1 MDDRTAFYFAQGLA
15 ASSLKTY
22 QAAVNHYVKYCQ
34 NSNNVCVPVTE
45 VVLCGFVSSLAD
57 EGLKHRTIKTYLSGV
72 RYYQIKSGYA
82 DPFRG
87 ALLPH
92 LDYVMKGIKCHQ
104 AKAGAKAHTRL
115 PITPSIL
122 HQLKKVWSSSGDEM
136 DTKMLWS
143 ACCICFFGFLRAGE
157 MTVPGDEEYD
167 PQVHPSV
174 GDIAVDD
181 GRSPSL
187 LCISIKQSKTDPFR
201 KGVDLFIG
209 CTGTDL

>member
-1 MDDRTAFYFAQGLA
+1 M
-15 ASSLKTY
+15 
-22 QAAVNHYVKYCQ
+22 
-34 NSNNVCVPVTE
+34 CVPVTE

-57 EGLKHRTIKTYLSGV
+57 EGLKHHTIKTYLSGV
-72 RYYQIKSGYA
+72 HYYQIKSGYA

-87 ALLPH
+87 ALLPR
-92 LDYVMKGIKCHQ
+92 LDYVMKGIKCQQ

-122 HQLKKVWSSSGDEM
+122 RQLKKVWSSSGDEM

-143 ACCICFFGFLRAGE
+143 VCCICIFGFLRAGE

-167 PQVHPSV
+167 PQVHLSV

-187 LCISIKQSKTDPFR
+187 LCISIKQSKTDPFQ